1 MPPPRSRASAAHLRT
16 DLGGASGA
24 LDRPT
29 CALVDGVPTA
39 ALVVSYEGFHASDGL
54 VRGTITLDSVD
65 ESVGP
70 FTWVGSSSYTW
81 SKATTA
87 GVHTVA
93 AVFRWAN
100 QGTRD
105 GKVDAVTFT
114 CPAPPDTT
122 PPATPPPPATT
133 TPPPAGAVLPE
144 TIASGT
150 ARLRGASGCAKQAFS
165 ARVSGR
171 SIAAVAFYVDGR
183 LMKNITSM
191 RSAYRMTVRPGR
203 YSTGRHKV
211 VARVRFTA
219 ASGTQARRLRLTFRR
234 CAQAAVAPRFTG

>member
-1 MPPPRSRASAAHLRT
+1 MDGQTLAAPPARSIGRCMFKQRSHRAPLIAIA
-16 DLGGASGA
+16 
-24 LDRPT
+24 
-29 CALVDGVPTA
+29 
-39 ALVVSYEGFHASDGL
+39 GL
-54 VRGTITLDSVD
+54 
-65 ESVGP
+65 
-70 FTWVGSSSYTW
+70 
-81 SKATTA
+81 A
-87 GVHTVA
+87 GVFALPA
-93 AVFRWAN
+93 AA
-100 QGTRD
+100 
-105 GKVDAVTFT
+105 
-114 CPAPPDTT
+114 PDTT
-122 PPATPPPPATT
+122 PPAKTAS
-133 TPPPAGAVLPE
+133 PPPAGAVLPE

-219 ASGTQARRLRLTFRR
+219 ASGTQSRRLRLTFRR